1 MNYNVSDFLKYTA
14 LAIINI
20 DIHLCND
27 SAQRSYI
34 AIHCGVSAHAPH
46 RVENIAPQLHLIW
59 SLSTK
64 TTILQ
69 QLKTVDTAVMQVDV
83 QRICF
88 HEIAMNDA

>member
-1 MNYNVSDFLKYTA
+1 MIQHNGAPLQYTMVSVFTLHIELKTK
-14 LAIINI
+14 
-20 DIHLCND
+20 
-27 SAQRSYI
+27 
-34 AIHCGVSAHAPH
+34 
-46 RVENIAPQLHLIW
+46 LHLIW